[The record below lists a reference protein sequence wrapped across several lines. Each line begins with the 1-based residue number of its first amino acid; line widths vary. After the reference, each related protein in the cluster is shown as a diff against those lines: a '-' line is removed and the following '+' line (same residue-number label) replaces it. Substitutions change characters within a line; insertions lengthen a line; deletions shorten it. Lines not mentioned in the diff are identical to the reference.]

1 MRPMAVLLVLL
12 ASSGAALAPAWAQ
25 APALSSQAPPSS
37 PPPASTTM
45 PAGVKQH
52 LQSLHY
58 GDVQNL
64 RRGPDGQWT
73 GTATQN
79 GVQKNVTVS
88 PGGTVTGR

>member
-1 MRPMAVLLVLL
+1 MKTMAALFVLLVT
-12 ASSGAALAPAWAQ
+12 GAAGAQ
-25 APALSSQAPPSS
+25 TPP
-37 PPPASTTM
+37 PPPASTAGT
-45 PAGVKQH
+45 AGVKQH

-58 GDVQNL
+58 GNVQNL

-88 PGGTVTGR
+88 PNGTVRAR

>member
-1 MRPMAVLLVLL
+1 MRSMAALLALL
-12 ASSGAALAPAWAQ
+12 ASSGAAVIPVWAQ

>member
-1 MRPMAVLLVLL
+1 MKLLPALLVLL
-12 ASSGAALAPAWAQ
+12 VAGAAAAQ
-25 APALSSQAPPSS
+25 T
-37 PPPASTTM
+37 PPPASTEGT
-45 PAGVKQH
+45 AGVKQH

-58 GDVQNL
+58 GNVQNL

-88 PGGTVTGR
+88 PNGTVRAR

>member
-1 MRPMAVLLVLL
+1 MRPLATLLVLL
-12 ASSGAALAPAWAQ
+12 ASSGMALAPAWAQ

-79 GVQKNVTVS
+79 GVRKNVTVS
-88 PGGTVTGR
+88 PDGTTTAR